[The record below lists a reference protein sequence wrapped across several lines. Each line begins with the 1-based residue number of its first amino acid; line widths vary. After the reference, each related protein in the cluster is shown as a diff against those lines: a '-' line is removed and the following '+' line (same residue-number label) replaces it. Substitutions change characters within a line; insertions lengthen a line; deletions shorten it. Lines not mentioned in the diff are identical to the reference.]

1 MKHCDFFGNNLE
13 VGDYVVFQCRTARR
27 FEFAKVCRI
36 TPQNYICIVPLPF
49 CEWERRGEVF
59 KQEGRQLIKSTKE
72 AYEKWRKR

>member
-27 FEFAKVCRI
+27 FEFAKIIRLMGDRI
-36 TPQNYICIVPLPF
+36 KIETRPSLSFQS
-49 CEWERRGEVF
+49 REVF
-59 KQEGRQLIKSTKE
+59 AQEGRQLIKSTKE